1 MAKMYDMTKGSI
13 FKNLL
18 VVALPVLLTSIS
30 QMAYNLTDMFW
41 IGKVDSIG
49 LNESSAISGIGTA
62 GYISWFAFGLI
73 LVAKIGTSV
82 KVSHAA
88 GAQQHGLIE
97 QYATNGLTIAFI
109 LGSILSLIIFFFKS
123 QIVGIFNIDDPEI
136 VSAAT
141 SYLSIVGTFLII
153 QFVTSGFQAINEGL
167 GKTALNF
174 SVLVVGLLMNIGLD
188 PLFILTFKMG
198 VSGAAI
204 ATVISQ
210 AVTLSIFIIIYYA
223 KRKTAWSFH
232 FENIKLSVMK
242 DIIRIGSFA
251 SLQSLFFTS
260 ISIYIARMIFIYGG
274 EVMAAQRIGS
284 QIEQLTWMIAGG
296 FQTALT
302 VFVGQNFG
310 ARQTVR
316 IKQGALM
323 LSGMLIPYAL
333 IVGLALFLFAE
344 PLIRIFI
351 DDPVTVEF
359 GRQYLRIISVSQ
371 VFMMLE
377 GIGTG
382 LFNGVGKS
390 IIPSLVGVIGN
401 TFRIPGAIL
410 LSAEIGYIGIWWTLN
425 FSDIFKGM
433 VMLTAS
439 LILLANIG
447 KILETKKNRLV
458 KTIG

>member
-49 LNESSAISGIGTA
+49 LNESYAISGIGTA

-88 GAQQHGLIE
+88 GAQQHQLIE
-97 QYATNGLTIAFI
+97 KYATNGLTLAFI
-109 LGSILSLIIFFFKS
+109 LGFVLSLIIFLFKNR
-123 QIVGIFNIDDPEI
+123 IVGIFNIDNPEI
-136 VSAAT
+136 VSAAV
-141 SYLSIVGTFLII
+141 SYLSIVGTFLIL

-174 SVLVVGLLMNIGLD
+174 SVLVVGLFLNIGLD
-188 PLFILTFKMG
+188 PLFIITFKMG
-198 VSGAAI
+198 VAGAAI

-210 AVTLSIFIIIYYA
+210 AVTLSIFIIIYFV
-223 KRKTAWSFH
+223 KRRTAWRFH
-232 FENIKLSVMK
+232 FKNINGSVMG
-242 DIIRIGSFA
+242 DIIKIGSFA
-251 SLQSLFFTS
+251 GLQSMFYTS

-310 ARQTVR
+310 ARQTAR

-390 IIPSLVGVIGN
+390 IVPSLVGVIGN

-447 KILETKKNRLV
+447 KILETKKNRLA
-458 KTIG
+458 KSN

>member
-88 GAQQHGLIE
+88 GAKRHELIE

-310 ARQTVR
+310 ARQTAR
-316 IKQGALM
+316 IKRGALM

-390 IIPSLVGVIGN
+390 IVPSLVGVIGN